1 LSRRGTAAKGSA
13 RIAYGSGAGED
24 EQGITDQLAVSDLTQ
39 GADADKGNEDDME
52 SILLLQPETRPITHE
67 QLVVEVK
74 GIYAGLVLVESK
86 CIEMEENFKAAS
98 NEGLLLHKKLSN
110 EQWQALVHLH
120 KTLLHDHHDLY
131 LASQHPSL
139 RSSIKKDTIQTHRP
153 PARPS
158 LVKKPA
164 RSIRVLEGF
173 VDGKYVQ
180 AKPDTGAQANFMSLS
195 FAESLGLALDQED
208 LEFRIGFPMANGQKI
223 WSVAQVSARWR
234 FKNAMSDS
242 YELKFFVLEKLT
254 YDVVIG
260 DEFLQATQ
268 TMSVY
273 DHRLSWAPRSKSIL
287 HIRHVNLL
295 GDPNQRIR
303 GILDE
308 KSASALPDSGAEP
321 NLVSYDYA
329 KRRGWLTRRLS
340 GDRNLLQYPDG
351 SLSKTEGQVHA
362 IWRFHREQESHA
374 KRAVSFEVVRN
385 LRFDIVLG
393 QEFLEDTNAYT
404 EQTECFHEASSKDQA
419 IGFCLV
425 IWHSGK
431 REQSLNEPGK

>member
-1 LSRRGTAAKGSA
+1 LSRWGTAAEGSA
-13 RIAYGSGAGED
+13 RIAHGSGAGED
-24 EQGITDQLAVSDLTQ
+24 EQGITDQLAVLDLTQ
-39 GADADKGNEDDME
+39 GADADKNKELDIKLM
-52 SILLLQPETRPITHE
+52 LLL
-67 QLVVEVK
+67 
-74 GIYAGLVLVESK
+74 
-86 CIEMEENFKAAS
+86 
-98 NEGLLLHKKLSN
+98 
-110 EQWQALVHLH
+110 
-120 KTLLHDHHDLY
+120 
-131 LASQHPSL
+131 
-139 RSSIKKDTIQTHRP
+139 SSITKDTIQTHCP

-164 RSIRVLEGF
+164 HSIRVLEGF
-173 VDGKYVQ
+173 VNGKHVQ

-195 FAESLGLALDQED
+195 FAERLGLALDQED
-208 LEFRIGFPMANGQKI
+208 FESRIGFPMANGQKI

-234 FKNAMSDS
+234 FKSAVLDS

-273 DHRLSWAPRSKSIL
+273 DHRLSWAPRSKSTL

-303 GILDE
+303 GILDG

-329 KRRGWLTRRLS
+329 KRRGWLTRRLL
-340 GDRNLLQYPDG
+340 GDRNLLQYPDA
-351 SLSKTEGQVHA
+351 SLSRTEGQVRA
-362 IWRFHREQESHA
+362 IWRFHRDQESYA

-404 EQTECFHEASSKDQA
+404 EQAECFHEATSKDQT

-425 IWHSGK
+425 IWHSRK
-431 REQSLNEPGK
+431 PEQNSNEPGT